1 MRLPC
6 QLLLL
11 LFYLLSCVLLFVTPL
26 TVACQG
32 FPRQEHCSGL
42 PFPNPGDL
50 PNPGIEP
57 VFPVSPVLAGG
68 FFITEPPGKPY
79 TIVLNPFSAQGC
91 GDNRTRQQGGKQ
103 PEEAENA
110 QKQVV

>member
-1 MRLPC
+1 MRLPY

-42 PFPNPGDL
+42 PFPTPGDL

-68 FFITEPPGKPY
+68 FFITEPRGKPY